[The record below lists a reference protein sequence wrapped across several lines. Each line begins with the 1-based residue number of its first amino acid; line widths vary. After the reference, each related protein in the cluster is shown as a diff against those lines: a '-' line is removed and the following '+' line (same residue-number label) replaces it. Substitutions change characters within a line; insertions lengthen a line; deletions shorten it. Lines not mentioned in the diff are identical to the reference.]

1 MTDDS
6 RALPPAGFYPDPS
19 GGPGRRWWD
28 GQRWTDRVEQAYTG
42 AAVQQPAL
50 AEGTRTD
57 TVWIWI
63 LVLLPLVN
71 ALALALFDWRG
82 YFQSSIDSS
91 LSQDPSASLS
101 QFTYPGYALLQLL
114 SFLIYGT
121 TVVLAWLDWRALKKL
136 GIVQPFHWAWAFLF
150 SLVYV
155 IGRSVV
161 VRRRARGGLA
171 PLWVFIAVSVVG
183 FIVIAVVV
191 GSAFTDVLSSVNFSE
206 LPSSTG

>member
-28 GQRWTDRVEQAYTG
+28 GRQWTDRVEQAYTG

-57 TVWIWI
+57 TVWIWV
-63 LVLLPLVN
+63 LVLIPLLN
-71 ALALALFDWRG
+71 LLATALFDWRG
-82 YFQSSIDSS
+82 YVQSSLDSS
-91 LSQDPSASLS
+91 LSQDPNASLT
-101 QFTYPGYALLQLL
+101 QFTYPGYALVQLL
-114 SFLIYGT
+114 NFLVYGA
-121 TVVLAWLDWRALKKL
+121 TVVFAWLDWRALKQR
-136 GIVQPFHWAWAFLF
+136 GIVKPFHWAWAFL
-150 SLVYV
+150 SSIVYV

-171 PLWVFIAVSVVG
+171 PLWVFIAVVVVG
-183 FIVIAVVV
+183 FVISAVVV
-191 GSAFTDVLSSVNFSE
+191 GSAFTDVLSSVDLSE
-206 LPSSTG
+206 LPSSTR